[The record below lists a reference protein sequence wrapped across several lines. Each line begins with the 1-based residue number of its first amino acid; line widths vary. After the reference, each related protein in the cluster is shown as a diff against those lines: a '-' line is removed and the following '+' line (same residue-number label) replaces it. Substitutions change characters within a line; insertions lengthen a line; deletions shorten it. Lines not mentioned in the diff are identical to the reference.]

1 MRMITG
7 HQPGGPDDDAD
18 DVRQFELG
26 SNAGQYPKPASAEE
40 EGITI
45 TTGNSPWLGIRCGT
59 CNQTFRRGDRVRLDQ
74 VRGIQHLAPG
84 LLCARDVSDDSAD
97 AAPRGRDIEQFTA
110 GLLTEWPPL
119 NGAPVRA
126 LTERDWQVTR
136 PSSGPASPVCPGC
149 GHTFRVGDAVIICPC
164 AVTPDDERHAS
175 CQLAVHRDPASGLA
189 CWDDW
194 RPAGRLIRCPRTYEK
209 LPD

>member
-1 MRMITG
+1 VRMRIG
-7 HQPGGPDDDAD
+7 APDGGPAD
-18 DVRQFELG
+18 MRRFELG
-26 SNAGQYPKPASAEE
+26 RADGQFPKPASVTED
-40 EGITI
+40 GTTV
-45 TTGNSPWLGIRCGT
+45 TTGTSPWLGIRCRT
-59 CNQTFRRGDRVRLDQ
+59 CNQTFRRGDRVRQDP
-74 VRGIQHLAPG
+74 VHGIQHLVPG
-84 LLCARDVSDDSAD
+84 LRCALDARDDPAGG
-97 AAPRGRDIEQFTA
+97 APAGRDTERFTA
-110 GLLTEWPPL
+110 GLLAEWAPV

-164 AVTPDDERHAS
+164 AVSPDDERLAS
-175 CQLAVHRDPASGLA
+175 CNLAVHRDPAAGLA

-194 RPAGRLIRCPRTYEK
+194 RPSGRLVRCPRTYEK